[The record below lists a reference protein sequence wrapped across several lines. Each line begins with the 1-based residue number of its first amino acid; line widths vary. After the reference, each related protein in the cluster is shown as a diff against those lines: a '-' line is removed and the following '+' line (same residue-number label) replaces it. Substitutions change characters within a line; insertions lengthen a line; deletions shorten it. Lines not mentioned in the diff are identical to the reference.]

1 MKNKKTLLNHNLK
14 DEYYT
19 PPILVEMILPY
30 VKKKSTI
37 WCPFDTADS
46 EFVIQFKKEGH
57 KVIHSHIFDG
67 LDFFKLTPPKC
78 DYIISNPPFSRKNDV
93 FIKLF
98 NIGIPFA
105 MVMNV
110 QILNYHQTGDLFKD
124 YDFELLLP
132 NKRISFDGN
141 PVSFLSGYFC
151 YKMLP
156 QQLKYVPV
164 KHANIGKYFEP
175 SGMFKVAA

>member
-1 MKNKKTLLNHNLK
+1 
-14 DEYYT
+14 
-19 PPILVEMILPY
+19 
-30 VKKKSTI
+30 
-37 WCPFDTADS
+37 
-46 EFVIQFKKEGH
+46 
-57 KVIHSHIFDG
+57 
-67 LDFFKLTPPKC
+67 
-78 DYIISNPPFSRKNDV
+78 
-93 FIKLF
+93 
-98 NIGIPFA
+98 

-175 SGMFKVAA
+175 SGMFKVAAWL